1 MAGMTVP
8 RSRAIVIGGSV
19 AGLLAARALSDTFDE
34 VSIVERDRLTDV
46 PEHRAGV
53 PQARHVHTLW
63 AGGMRA
69 IEQLLP
75 NLENELRAAG
85 GSPMAFWSEF
95 RWLLTVGPWL
105 PQWPAKQHL
114 VISTRVLLE
123 HVIRG
128 RVKDAGR
135 VQFIDGHEVT
145 GLLLSSAG
153 AASGVAVVTRAS
165 GDRLEL
171 HADLIV
177 DAAGRRSSLPAWLS
191 AHGLKPPAETI
202 VDPQVGYATRLLT
215 VPDGFAQAFKGMYI
229 QLAPPSHTRGGIFFP
244 IEGNRWVVTLL
255 GACQDYPPTDES
267 GYMDFA
273 RSLRSH
279 EFYDAIKD
287 AEPAS
292 PIWGH
297 RHTANQRRHYEK
309 LPVMPAGLI
318 ALGDSLCAF
327 NPIYGQGMTVAALQA
342 LTLNT
347 LVRKTFRK
355 TADVPQLSRTAQK
368 AMADIAHQ
376 AWMVS
381 ATQDLRYPVTAGPTP
396 AIRMLHRY
404 MDAVLLAASV
414 DERIA
419 NTFLN
424 VLNMV
429 SGPGALQRPQTILRV
444 IRNARRAR
452 RLTVSRVS
460 PNRRRIA
467 AATRA
472 RP

>member
-1 MAGMTVP
+1 MAGINVP
-8 RSRAIVIGGSV
+8 GSRAIVIGGSV
-19 AGLLAARALSDTFDE
+19 AGLLAARALSDSFDE
-34 VSIVERDRLTDV
+34 VSIVERDRLADV

-53 PQARHVHTLW
+53 PQDRHVHTLW

-69 IEQLLP
+69 IEQLFP
-75 NLENELRAAG
+75 NLEDELRAAG

-95 RWLLTVGPWL
+95 RWLLTVGRWL
-105 PQWPAKQHL
+105 PPWPAQQHL
-114 VISTRVLLE
+114 VISSRVLLE

-128 RVKDAGR
+128 RVKASGR
-135 VQFIDGHEVT
+135 VRFVDGHEVT
-145 GLLLSSAG
+145 GLLLSSTG
-153 AASGVAVVTRAS
+153 AVSGVQVASRAGGVQREVH
-165 GDRLEL
+165 GDLV
-171 HADLIV
+171 V
-177 DAAGRRSSLPAWLS
+177 DAAGRRSGLPGWLS
-191 AHGLKPPAETI
+191 AHGLTPPAQTI
-202 VDPQVGYATRLLT
+202 VDAQVGYATRLLT
-215 VPDGFAQAFKGMYI
+215 IPDGSPRAFKGMYI
-229 QLAPPSHTRGGIFFP
+229 QLAPPSHTRGAIFFP
-244 IEGNRWVVTLL
+244 IEGDRWVVTLL

-273 RSLRSH
+273 RSLRSQ

-287 AEPAS
+287 AWPAS

-297 RHTANQRRHYEK
+297 RHTANQRRYYEK
-309 LPVMPAGLI
+309 LPIMPAGLI

-327 NPIYGQGMTVAALQA
+327 NPVYGQGMTVAALQA

-347 LVRKTFRK
+347 LVGKTFRAK
-355 TADVPQLSRTAQK
+355 ADLPRLSRTAQK

-381 ATQDLRYPVTAGPTP
+381 ATQDLRYPVTARPTP

-414 DERIA
+414 DEKIA

-429 SGPGALQRPQTILRV
+429 AGPAALQRPQTMLRV
-444 IRNARRAR
+444 IGNARRAR
-452 RLTVSRVS
+452 RHSQLTQL
-460 PNRRRIA
+460 
-467 AATRA
+467 
-472 RP
+472 